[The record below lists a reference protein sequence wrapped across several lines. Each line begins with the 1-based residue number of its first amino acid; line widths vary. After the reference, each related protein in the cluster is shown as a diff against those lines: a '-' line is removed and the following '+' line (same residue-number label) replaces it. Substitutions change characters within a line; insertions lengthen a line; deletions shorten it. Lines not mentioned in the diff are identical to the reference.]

1 MKEYLLRNSTGRQI
15 GVTISEED
23 NFDIRSLELN
33 QNRKSVERASAYI
46 RNGANLEE
54 LQNCDDNLLTVFA
67 TIDPF
72 FGLDLH
78 DDE

>member
-1 MKEYLLRNSTGRQI
+1 M
-15 GVTISEED
+15 
-23 NFDIRSLELN
+23 
-33 QNRKSVERASAYI
+33 ERASAYI

-78 DDE
+78 DDEEQAKNYEAEAMIETIVDQDLPPSKV